1 MKRIQNLKRTIAL
14 FLAMLMAATSTAFAD
29 WDSFQGNDD
38 NNGTSTYGVTSTS
51 PSTTTVPLPNNGATT
66 GLDVEPLVYG
76 SRIYA
81 FHNGGSNGATVT
93 AVSATNGSQ
102 LWTTRS
108 PRRSLLRMARPCMVY
123 RPMDMTPRQR
133 TLRTL
138 PSPLVGKKPG
148 VSRSRS
154 RTPIVT
160 CRLPLVSPIRSG
172 RQIPVPL

>member
-29 WDSFQGNDD
+29 WDRFQGNDD

-81 FHNGGSNGATVT
+81 FHNGGSNGATVD
-93 AVSATNGSQ
+93 NGCWPQ
-102 LWTTRS
+102 GKQRLPGRHAGHYCGWQDHVWCIYLWT
-108 PRRSLLRMARPCMVY
+108 
-123 RPMDMTPRQR
+123 
-133 TLRTL
+133 
-138 PSPLVGKKPG
+138 
-148 VSRSRS
+148 
-154 RTPIVT
+154 
-160 CRLPLVSPIRSG
+160 
-172 RQIPVPL
+172 